1 MYIVFDYDNDMVAEV
16 ETEQEAKDLAEAT
29 FGHYIEA

>member
-16 ETEQEAKDLAEAT
+16 ETEQEAKALAEAT
-29 FGHYIEA
+29 FGHYEEA